1 MSKLSFSAELILQ
14 ATGIELAPHEQ
25 SWRGWFWHIDG
36 LIDWDGPY
44 DTPDE
49 ALAVA
54 LRSIVARAR
63 AQKAEEDAAIN
74 GPDEDFAAYQRITE
88 RAGALRRFTSQ
99 PTAAPVPSD
108 EEISEAIRR
117 ALDDQDAVG

>member
-1 MSKLSFSAELILQ
+1 MASLPDAWPLFQAAGVELTQ
-14 ATGIELAPHEQ
+14 HEQ
-25 SWRGWFWHIDG
+25 AWRGWLWHIDG

-54 LRSIVARAR
+54 LRSLVARAR

-74 GPDEDFAAYQRITE
+74 GPDEDFAAYQRISE
-88 RAGALRRFTSQ
+88 RAGTLRRFTSR
-99 PTAAPVPSD
+99 PTAAPAPTE
-108 EEISEAIRR
+108 EEISEAMRR
-117 ALDDQDAVG
+117 ALGAQGGVG

>member
-1 MSKLSFSAELILQ
+1 MSKLSFSAELICQ
-14 ATGIELAPHEQ
+14 VTGIELVQHEQ
-25 SWRGWFWHIDG
+25 AWRGWFWHIDG

-54 LRSIVARAR
+54 LRSLVACAR
-63 AQKAEEDAAIN
+63 AQKAEEDAAIS
-74 GPDEDFAAYQRITE
+74 GPDEDFAAYQRISE
-88 RAGALRRFTSQ
+88 RAGTLRRFTSQ
-99 PTAAPVPSD
+99 PTAAPAPTD

-117 ALDDQDAVG
+117 ALDGQDAVG